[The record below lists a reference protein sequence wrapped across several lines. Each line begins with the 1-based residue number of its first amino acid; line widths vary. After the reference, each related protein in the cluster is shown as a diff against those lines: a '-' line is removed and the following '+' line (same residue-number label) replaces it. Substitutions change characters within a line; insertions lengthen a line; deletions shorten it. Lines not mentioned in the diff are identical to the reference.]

1 MNRSSEEGKGQLHG
15 KVAVITGAASGIGLA
30 TLDAFSAA
38 GARVIGAD
46 MDGPALERA
55 REALAS
61 QGRDVSAVQ
70 LDVTDVEAVRGV
82 FARVREDYG
91 GLDHLVNCAGVSR
104 RGPVADL
111 SEEDWEMT
119 LKVNLTSVFLCCKYA
134 LPLLIARGGGRIV
147 SIASAAGVV
156 PVPQAPAYCASKAGV
171 ILLSQ
176 QITKDY
182 LKDGVVA
189 NAICPT
195 GVDTPFIERR
205 FAAEGDPVEARAR
218 YEATVGPLLKPE
230 EVARVALFLVTDGLM
245 HFPVP
250 YIQ

>member
-1 MNRSSEEGKGQLHG
+1 MNKSNENGAGLLHG

-30 TLDAFSAA
+30 TVDAFTAA
-38 GARVIGAD
+38 GARAIAAD
-46 MDGPALERA
+46 MDGPALEKA
-55 REALAS
+55 CQTLAS
-61 QGRDVSAVQ
+61 DGRDVTPVQ
-70 LDVTDVEAVRGV
+70 LDVTDVDAIRKL
-82 FARVREDYG
+82 FARVRDDFG
-91 GLDHLVNCAGVSR
+91 GFDHLVNCAGVSR

-111 SEEDWEMT
+111 SEEDWELT

-195 GVDTPFIERR
+195 GVDTPFIARR
-205 FAAEGDPVEARAR
+205 FASEGDPAEARAR

-230 EVARVALFLVTDGLM
+230 EIARVALFLVTDGLM